1 MKASL
6 PFKYIIT
13 SKNGKQYVVFDF
25 KDDNG
30 ERRRKWVSTG
40 LSEKCTKKALAAKVE
55 EIVGAFYEDFL
66 SGKATK
72 RGDVFQAPEIRF

>member
-40 LSEKCTKKALAAKVE
+40 LSEKCIVKYQQNILTFQIKCSIIKAGFIKILVME
-55 EIVGAFYEDFL
+55 EYL
-66 SGKATK
+66 
-72 RGDVFQAPEIRF
+72 

>member
-40 LSEKCTKKALAAKVE
+40 LSEKCVVKCSIMKAGFIKILVME
-55 EIVGAFYEDFL
+55 EYL
-66 SGKATK
+66 
-72 RGDVFQAPEIRF
+72 